1 MRKERYKAKCPGSI
15 LLADSVYAWGHDR
28 NPETEEQVIEYQPP
42 PGFEMRIELE
52 EIGQPFDAGRLQ
64 AVMSLYFAP
73 GERIDRDLSEQC
85 APYVGFAQKWVNAKT
100 ACYKAI
106 VDEKQETVE
115 IGENGY
121 WSQYRE
127 YYNDARVRQ
136 TIGAD
141 ILIVLPGADRLDEM
155 RNLMYSLFEEVCPID
170 LEEKQSGKE
179 KNGKMAEDISIRG
192 TLKKLQN
199 TEKQRTAHHRENMLL
214 KAGTGKQV
222 RKECKKKDPE
232 R

>member
-1 MRKERYKAKCPGSI
+1 MKKERYKARCPGSI
-15 LLADSVYAWGHDR
+15 LLADPGYSWAHNR
-28 NPETEEQVIEYQPP
+28 NPETEEQVIAYQPQ
-42 PGFEMRIELE
+42 PGFEMRIGLE
-52 EIGQPFDAGRLQ
+52 EVGQPFDAGRLQ

-73 GERIDRDLSEQC
+73 GERIDRDLYEQC
-85 APYVGFAQKWVNAKT
+85 APYAGFAQKWIKAKT

-106 VDEKQETVE
+106 VDGKRETVE

-127 YYNDARVRQ
+127 YYNDVMVRQ
-136 TIGAD
+136 VMGVD

-155 RNLMYSLFEEVCPID
+155 RDLMYSLFEEVSPID

-179 KNGKMAEDISIRG
+179 ENSKMAEDISIRG
-192 TLKKLQN
+192 TLKKLQKS
-199 TEKQRTAHHRENMLL
+199 EKQRAAYHGENLFKDGM
-214 KAGTGKQV
+214 GKQE